1 MFPFPLQ
8 TLSLYEVLT
17 VVIQMAVS
25 FAFIALNFGQFLTIF
40 ANVTGS
46 SAVKAYLECAL
57 KKCWN
62 EAVFVFH
69 VYHPR
74 KFSVFLRVLISFQ

>member
-1 MFPFPLQ
+1 MFPFPLH
-8 TLSLYEVLT
+8 TLSLYEVPEVAT
-17 VVIQMAVS
+17 QVAVS
-25 FAFIALNFGQFLTIF
+25 FAFIALDFGQFLTFF

-46 SAVKAYLECAL
+46 SAVKAYLRCAL

-74 KFSVFLRVLISFQ
+74 KFSVFLPVLISFQ